1 MNEAERKI
9 RAALRGFAGEPP
21 ATPCPSEEILAA
33 YAEGLLPLGERA
45 PVEGHLAAC
54 AVCLD
59 AVLLQRQ
66 PLPAELAKADVAD
79 PLGERLGGLARAV
92 LSRLDLYDLAVRWV
106 RGALEVVE
114 GATAVPWQY
123 AMADTAVRSGGT
135 TGKERIQFTKA
146 VGPLT
151 LEVELAHG
159 DDGYAVVMSGAGPV
173 GHGIDRRVNLYS
185 GDRELDSLPAGD
197 APLTFEGLPPALYRW
212 VVQEGKKSVGSL
224 TLDLREEA
232 DDG

>member
-9 RAALRGFAGEPP
+9 RAALERLSVDPP
-21 ATPCPSEEILAA
+21 TTPCPSEETLAS
-33 YAEGLLPLGERA
+33 YAEGLLPPGERA
-45 PVEGHLAAC
+45 SVEGHLAAC
-54 AVCLD
+54 EMCLD
-59 AVLLQRQ
+59 AVVLQRQ
-66 PLPAELAKADVAD
+66 PLPTELREAETAEPLA
-79 PLGERLGGLARAV
+79 GRLGRLARGA

-106 RGALEVVE
+106 RGAMEVVE

-123 AMADTAVRSGGT
+123 AMAETAVRSGST
-135 TGKERIQFTKA
+135 TGKDRVQFTKN

-151 LEVELAHG
+151 LEVAIAHG

-173 GHGIDRRVNLYS
+173 SHGIDRRVSLYS
-185 GDRELDSLPAGD
+185 GDRELDSLPVGH

-212 VVQEGKKSVGSL
+212 VVQEGRKSVGSL
-224 TLDLREEA
+224 TLDLRGEE